1 MMDKINELLNEA
13 AKIDKEVNGE
23 KETEKRERELMEEEK
38 QTSKRII
45 IPITDYDLE
54 IFKEIIDGTTTHV
67 DWAFDTDCGELINVK
82 FTKDTEEE

>member
-1 MMDKINELLNEA
+1 M
-13 AKIDKEVNGE
+13 E
-23 KETEKRERELMEEEK
+23 KEK

-54 IFKEIIDGTTTHV
+54 ILQEIVDGTTTHV

-82 FTKDTEEE
+82 FTKDTEEEDDAR